1 MESEDESVDEP
12 SLDLLDSDEVDEDD
26 SLNQRYTLSRTRN
39 NYIISKYIFY
49 NLKEKPTSFG
59 SYAWR
64 TFASRDANESRH
76 PSISSSSRWISSSV
90 RA

>member
-1 MESEDESVDEP
+1 MDEP

-26 SLNQRYTLSRTRN
+26 SLNQRYTLNRARN

-64 TFASRDANESRH
+64 TSAGRDANENRH
-76 PSISSSSRWISSSV
+76 PSISSSSLDALERWISSSV

>member
-26 SLNQRYTLSRTRN
+26 SLNQRYTLNRARD
-39 NYIISKYIFY
+39 YIISKCIFY

-76 PSISSSSRWISSSV
+76 LSISSSSRWISSSV